1 MSLPIIIWVCFVF
14 ITGACVGSF
23 INVCVFRLNSERSV
37 FWPGSHCTCCLKP
50 IAWFDNIPIFS
61 YVCLWGKCRNCK
73 STFSSRYMFIEFFS
87 GLMFVSVFVLD
98 VIWNIPNYNIVASQS
113 YQIKAGLFS
122 FHVWFTFISHMTLLS
137 FLLTASLTDL
147 DKMEIPL
154 GITITGTLFGLI
166 FSTFQVWPF
175 PDDIHSVSKLLL
187 LSNDWP
193 TKPFIP
199 QGAMPWPLWFP
210 VFEWLDSRPYLHGF
224 LASLAGIFAGTFLLR
239 GVRFTHGLGRGIE
252 GMGLGDADLMM
263 MVGAFWGWQL
273 VVAAFFLAVIPAFF
287 FGIIQLFSKGEQAFP
302 FGPSLAISS
311 VATFYCWKYIS
322 PHLQP
327 IFFEFQVLLILSAFS
342 AISLLFISFVF
353 RLLNNLRSNQ
363 VGG

>member
-1 MSLPIIIWVCFVF
+1 MSLPVLIWVGFVF

-23 INVCVFRLNSERSV
+23 INVCVYRLNSERSV
-37 FWPGSHCTCCLKP
+37 FWPGSHCGSCFKP
-50 IAWFDNIPIFS
+50 ISWFDNIPILS
-61 YVCLWGKCRNCK
+61 YLFLWGKCRNCK
-73 STFSSRYMFIEFFS
+73 ATFSSRYMLVELFS
-87 GLMFVSVFVLD
+87 GLMFVSVFILD
-98 VIWNIPNYNIVASQS
+98 VIFNFPKYNIVASQS
-113 YQIKAGLFS
+113 YQIGVGLIPRD
-122 FHVWFTFISHMTLLS
+122 VWFTFISHATLLS

-154 GITITGTLFGLI
+154 GITITGTLFGI
-166 FSTFQVWPF
+166 VFSTFQAWPF
-175 PDDIHSVSKLLL
+175 PDDIKAVNDLLL
-187 LSNDWP
+187 FSKDWP
-193 TKPFIP
+193 VKPQVP
-199 QGAMPWPLWFP
+199 QGAMTWPLWFP
-210 VFEWLDSRPYLHGF
+210 VFDWLDSRPYLHGF
-224 LASLAGIFAGTFLLR
+224 LASLAGIIAGTFLLR
-239 GVRFTHGLGRGIE
+239 AIRFTYGLGRGIE

-263 MVGAFWGWQL
+263 MVGAFLGWQL
-273 VVAAFFLAVIPAFF
+273 VIAAFFLAVIPAFF
-287 FGIIQLFSKGEQAFP
+287 FGILQLFSKGEQAFP

-342 AISLLFISFVF
+342 VVSLLLISFIF

>member
-1 MSLPIIIWVCFVF
+1 
-14 ITGACVGSF
+14 
-23 INVCVFRLNSERSV
+23 
-37 FWPGSHCTCCLKP
+37 
-50 IAWFDNIPIFS
+50 
-61 YVCLWGKCRNCK
+61 
-73 STFSSRYMFIEFFS
+73 MFIEFFS
-87 GLMFVSVFVLD
+87 GLMFVSVFILD
-98 VIWNIPNYNIVASQS
+98 VICNIPNYNTFASQT
-113 YQIKAGLFS
+113 YQINAGLIPA
-122 FHVWFTFISHMTLLS
+122 HVWLTFISHTTLFS

-154 GITITGTLFGLI
+154 GITITGTLLGLV

-175 PDDIHSVSKLLL
+175 PDDIHSVNKLLL
-187 LSNDWP
+187 FSKDWP
-193 TKPFIP
+193 IKPQVP

-210 VFEWLDSRPYLHGF
+210 IFDWLDSRPYLHGF
-224 LASLAGIFAGTFLLR
+224 LASLAGIVAGTFLLR
-239 GVRFTHGLGRGIE
+239 GVRFTYGLGRGIE

-287 FGIIQLFSKGEQAFP
+287 FGILQLFSKGEQAFP

-327 IFFEFQVLLILSAFS
+327 IFFEFQVLFILSAFS
-342 AISLLFISFVF
+342 AVSLLLISFVF